1 MNKYKLGAGIV
12 AVLCV
17 FFIAVIAME
26 DHAKRIAN
34 QNARIEKY
42 NTSAVDRI
50 TPFCRDG
57 YSYLIIHSGT
67 HSGIAGVSP
76 EVGPDGFVEC

>member
-1 MNKYKLGAGIV
+1 MDKYKIGAFISAGLCIMLIVV
-12 AVLCV
+12 AV
-17 FFIAVIAME
+17 MN
-26 DHAKRIAN
+26 DNAKREIKRN
-34 QNARIEKY
+34 ELIEKY
-42 NTSAVDRI
+42 HTSAVDRI